1 MKAPKSEKPEL
12 RSPSLHPHARDG
24 RSLGRVWMEEEEE
37 EEERG
42 GMLHVSG
49 SPGEKGGGEAKE
61 TAIFS
66 SYLSCLGNQQPFS
79 PSLLRI
85 PLQQVEASERG
96 SLPPSPPSV
105 ATLTRPLPRSLPL
118 SPFDWSPYNDMKC
131 GGGRAGGGDAD

>member
-1 MKAPKSEKPEL
+1 M
-12 RSPSLHPHARDG
+12 
-24 RSLGRVWMEEEEE
+24 EE

-42 GMLHVSG
+42 GMLHASG

-66 SYLSCLGNQQPFS
+66 SYLCCLGNQQPFS

-96 SLPPSPPSV
+96 SLPPLLPLRGNLDTPPPSIS
-105 ATLTRPLPRSLPL
+105 TSFSL
-118 SPFDWSPYNDMKC
+118 
-131 GGGRAGGGDAD
+131 